1 MSFFGMGK
9 KLPKPADLVK
19 NAKDAISLVE
29 KGGEKNV
36 QKGEEELKKSLAGM
50 KITLCGDTEHDVVP
64 ENTTALANEAQ
75 TADIIPGVIGI
86 MEKLDFETKKDF
98 VTVFNNLLR
107 RQNGTSG
114 HPAVEY
120 LAKKPNVLEILVNGY
135 TNQDIA
141 LNCGAML
148 RECARHEALTKIVLW
163 SPTFWKFFSYVE
175 MANFDGASDS
185 FSTFKELLVKHKVI
199 VADFLEKNYDTFF
212 EQYQNLLNSNNY
224 GAKRQS
230 LRLLGELL
238 LDRANFN
245 VMTRYISEPANLKL
259 MMMML
264 RDKNKSIQ
272 FEAFH
277 VFKVFVANPKK
288 LPSVLSILTKNKE
301 KLISFL
307 NNFHNDKEDDQF
319 NDEKAFLIKQVQQLP
334 SP

>member
-1 MSFFGMGK
+1 MSFFGVGK
-9 KLPKPADLVK
+9 KLPKPAELVK
-19 NAKDAISLVE
+19 NAREAISTVE
-29 KGGEKNV
+29 KGGEKNI

-50 KITLCGDTEHDVVP
+50 KLTLCGDAEHEVNP
-64 ENTTALANEAQ
+64 ENVNLLANDVQ
-75 TADIIPGVIGI
+75 TADIIPGMMTILD
-86 MEKLDFETKKDF
+86 KLDFETKKDF

-107 RQNGTSG
+107 RQQGSV

-120 LAKKPNVLEILVNGY
+120 LAKKQQVIDSLVLGY
-135 TNQDIA
+135 SNLDIA

-148 RECARHEALTKIVLW
+148 RECARHEVLTKSILW
-163 SPTFWKFFSYVE
+163 CSAFWKFFEYVT
-175 MANFDGASDS
+175 MNNFDGASDS
-185 FSTFKELLVKHKVI
+185 FSTFKELLVKHKPL

-212 EQYQNLLNSNNY
+212 EHYQTLLNSNNY

-230 LRLLGELL
+230 LKLLGELL

-245 VMTRYISEPANLKL
+245 VMTRYISEPNNLKL

-277 VFKVFVANPKK
+277 VFKVFVANPNK
-288 LPSVLSILTKNKE
+288 LPSVLSILSKNKE
-301 KLISFL
+301 KLVQFL

>member
-1 MSFFGMGK
+1 MGK
-9 KLPKPADLVK
+9 KLPKPAELVK
-19 NAKDAISLVE
+19 NAKDAIGLLE
-29 KGGEKNV
+29 KGGDKNV
-36 QKGEEELKKSLAGM
+36 QKGEEDLKKSLAGM
-50 KITLCGDTEHDVVP
+50 KVTLCGDSEHDVVP
-64 ENTTALANEAQ
+64 ENSAALATEAQ
-75 TADIIPGVIGI
+75 TADIIPGVVAILD
-86 MEKLDFETKKDF
+86 KVDFETKKDF

-107 RQNGTSG
+107 RQVASA
-114 HPAVEY
+114 HPAVDY
-120 LAKKPNVLEILVNGY
+120 LAKKANVLEALVNGY
-135 TNQDIA
+135 SNLEIG

-148 RECARHEALTKIVLW
+148 RECARHEGLTKVILW
-163 SPTFWKFFSYVE
+163 SPTFWKFFTYIE

-185 FSTFKELLVKHKVI
+185 FSTFKELLVKHKML

-212 EQYQNLLNSNNY
+212 DHYQTLLNSPNY

-230 LRLLGELL
+230 LKLLGELL

-245 VMTRYISEPANLKL
+245 VMTRYISEPNNLKL

-277 VFKVFVANPKK
+277 VFKVFVANPNK
-288 LPSVLSILTKNKE
+288 LPSILSILTKNKD